1 MRTIMKKIIKSLLF
15 IISFAVVVSCADES
29 LDPLNMSTVK
39 KGTILALR
47 GTQLENIYFNGLPG
61 YEIFPK
67 AIDGTETFQFDA
79 EILSTDPS
87 TLQSFDIYA
96 VKRTKVGSSVSTE
109 RVLLK
114 NVAASEFQKTDDYL
128 NPWVT
133 VTIDMDAIFT
143 AIGENPSSP
152 GFAEKMLDVYGPGIS
167 IVSDLNL
174 ADGSVISSD
183 DLVAAGLFQS
193 NQFYPAQRLTIAVT
207 NYCPEDLEGTYSF
220 QTTVTAVG
228 SGGSLAGCAG
238 GVSGDGEIVNISRGK
253 YSISDVSFGQYDC
266 AWGDDPATGATLVNT
281 CNELTFGGADQYD
294 LIYTIENAQVS
305 GDGTQ
310 LSFKWSNDYGDAG
323 TTVLTRT
330 DGKTWPL
337 ELYSD

>member
-1 MRTIMKKIIKSLLF
+1 MKQYIKHFLF
-15 IISFAVVVSCADES
+15 VISFAMAISCADES

-47 GTQLENIYFNGLPG
+47 GTQLNNIYFSGLPG

-67 AIDGTETFQFDA
+67 AIDGTETFTFDA
-79 EILSTDPS
+79 EILATDPG
-87 TLQSFDIYA
+87 TLASVDIYA
-96 VKRTKVGSSVSTE
+96 VKRTKVGSTTTTE

-114 NVAASEFQKTDDYL
+114 NVPASEFKETDDYL

-133 VTIDMDAIFT
+133 VSIPMSQIFT
-143 AIGENPSSP
+143 AINENPASP
-152 GFAEKMLDVYGPGIS
+152 QFADRMLDVYGAGIS

-174 ADGSVISSD
+174 NDGSVISAD

-228 SGGSLAGCAG
+228 SGGAIAGCAG
-238 GVSGDGEIVNISRGK
+238 GVNGEGELVSISRGK

-281 CNELTFGGADQYD
+281 CNELSFGGADQYD
-294 LIYTIENAQVS
+294 LIYTIANAQVS
-305 GDGTQ
+305 SDGTK
-310 LSFKWSNDYGDAG
+310 LTFKWSNDYGDAG

-337 ELYSD
+337 GLFSN

>member
-1 MRTIMKKIIKSLLF
+1 MKKFIKSLLL
-15 IISFAVVVSCADES
+15 IISFAVVVSCADET

-47 GTQLENIYFNGLPG
+47 GTQLENIYFSGLPG

-67 AIDGTETFQFDA
+67 AIDGSETFAFDA
-79 EILSTDPS
+79 EILATDPS
-87 TLQSFDIYA
+87 TLASVDIFA
-96 VKRTKVGSSVSTE
+96 IKRTKTGSSVTTE
-109 RVLLK
+109 RIPLRTVS
-114 NVAASEFQKTDDYL
+114 ASEFQETDDYL
-128 NPWVT
+128 NPWVS
-133 VTIDMDAIFT
+133 VSIPMSEIFT
-143 AIGENPSSP
+143 AIGEDPNAA
-152 GFAEKMLDVYGPGIS
+152 GFADKMLDLYGAGIS

-174 ADGSVISSD
+174 KDGSVISAD

-220 QTTVTAVG
+220 ETTVTAVG
-228 SGGSLAGCAG
+228 AGGSIAGCVG
-238 GVSGDGEIVNISRGK
+238 GVAGTGELVGISRGK
-253 YSISDVSFGQYDC
+253 YSISDVTFGQYDC

-281 CNELTFGGADQYD
+281 CSELTFGGADQYD
-294 LIYTIENAQVS
+294 LIYTISNVQVS
-305 GDGTQ
+305 GDGTK

-337 ELYSD
+337 DLFSN

>member
-1 MRTIMKKIIKSLLF
+1 MKKYIKSFLF
-15 IISFAVVVSCADES
+15 VASFAFAVSCADES

-47 GTQLENIYFNGLPG
+47 GTQLQNIYFNGLPG

-67 AIDGTETFQFDA
+67 AIEGTETFQFDA
-79 EILSTDPS
+79 EILATDPS
-87 TLQSFDIYA
+87 TLESVDIYA
-96 VKRTKVGSSVSTE
+96 IRRTKVGGSTTTE
-109 RVLLK
+109 RIALK
-114 NVAASEFQKTDDYL
+114 TVSAAEFKETDEYL
-128 NPWVT
+128 NPWVS
-133 VTIDMDAIFT
+133 VSIPMSEIFA
-143 AIGENPSSP
+143 AIGENPASP
-152 GFAEKMLDVYGPGIS
+152 GFADKMLDVYGAGIS

-174 ADGSVISSD
+174 NDGSVISAD

-228 SGGSLAGCAG
+228 SGGAIAGCAG
-238 GVSGDGEIVNISRGK
+238 GVNGEGELVSISRGK

-281 CNELTFGGADQYD
+281 CDELSFGGADQYD
-294 LIYTIENAQVS
+294 LIYTITNAQVS
-305 GDGTQ
+305 SDGTE

-330 DGKTWPL
+330 DGKLWPL
-337 ELYSD
+337 ELYSN